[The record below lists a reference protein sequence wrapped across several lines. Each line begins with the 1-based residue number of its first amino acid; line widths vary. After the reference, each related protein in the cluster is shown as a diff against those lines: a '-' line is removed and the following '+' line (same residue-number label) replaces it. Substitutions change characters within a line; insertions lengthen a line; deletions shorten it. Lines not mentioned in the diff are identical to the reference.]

1 VRIELKGYIKP
12 LTVWVAILLLI
23 GTATAMDAITDIHPG
38 NQPVLGR
45 ETNVLRILTVL
56 ENKIEDQ
63 KLLEK
68 TKEKLLALSD
78 GQTRLIASL
87 SDRATQEGNS
97 AGASIAFLLMT
108 VLITLL

>member
-1 VRIELKGYIKP
+1 VRIELKGNMKRLAIYLVI
-12 LTVWVAILLLI
+12 LWLACTGVAM
-23 GTATAMDAITDIHPG
+23 GAITDIRPG

-45 ETNVLRILTVL
+45 ETNVFRILTVF
-56 ENKIEDQ
+56 ENKIEDRQ
-63 KLLEK
+63 LLEK
-68 TKEKLLALSD
+68 TKKKLLTLSD

-87 SDRATQEGNS
+87 SDRVTQEGNS